1 MNEDLSELDPNVQW
15 IVTEARRPVAV
26 NPDARQQLLD
36 AIAAEPVPRRSGRF
50 ATWLASPRSV
60 VLSPVASIAMAAGLV
75 GIGVIL
81 GNAYHRDDRAP
92 IEQRRAVA
100 AVPQLPDSVAPRVV
114 KFVLIAPQAKR
125 VTLVGD
131 FNGWNQNANAA
142 VRGADGSWTTFV
154 PLTPGRHVYSFVIDG
169 KHFVTDPAAPIAPD
183 DGFGQQNSVV
193 LVKGASL

>member
-1 MNEDLSELDPNVQW
+1 MSEELSALDPNVQW
-15 IVTEARRPVAV
+15 IVTEAKRPVAV
-26 NPDARQQLLD
+26 NPDARQRLLD
-36 AIAAEPVPRRSGRF
+36 AIAAEPTPRRSGRF
-50 ATWLASPRSV
+50 VTWIASPRTV
-60 VLSPVASIAMAAGLV
+60 ALSPVASIAMAAGLV

-81 GNAYHRDDRAP
+81 GNTLHRDGRAP
-92 IEQRRAVA
+92 IEQPRAVA
-100 AVPQLPDSVAPRVV
+100 AVPQLPDSVTARAV

-154 PLTPGRHVYSFVIDG
+154 SLVPGRHVYSFVIDG

-183 DGFGQQNSVV
+183 DGFGQQNSVL
-193 LVKGASL
+193 LVKGASS